1 MAEIVNEILE
11 KFAEISREEK
21 QIALDMEAAQKEY
34 KDYCESSDKDLA
46 EKIQEIRT
54 KMSKLQYYI
63 DYARE
68 HAQASDLEQAAT
80 AFETSEGALESLR
93 QTIKLESHNDMNA
106 ESLYTKATGQK
117 LFYEQKIE
125 QTRKLIEGS
134 KVQAKRQFDSDVAA
148 INDRRAKHDAAVK
161 EYVKSEEFKNY
172 LKTLMFDKS
181 AFNSIGT
188 ANLPDKSYVSLGQRR
203 VKLSVPFDVEQDL
216 SLASNGEYNAAAHTI
231 GAPMR
236 LSVQNGSILYLD
248 YDERNHQYLFGG
260 IQRLLLNIIKYVGH
274 NITDCLLCEPTT
286 NSPDCLGHISV
297 LGKGINPFIVVPQ
310 TVDEI
315 ESRIRDFCAKAETIP
330 TPDFVSRILVMHDF
344 PEKYDADVVALCT
357 AMFKRVS
364 ELGVLVVL
372 THDNSIPA
380 TPQEQE
386 IRELALSIRSRN
398 GGFWIEKLRESFF
411 WYSAPSDIPEDI
423 RREFVDR
430 RRQMATQQ
438 AAVPVQVVA
447 QPMAEPVASVAPVI
461 HAAPVVHA
469 APVITAN
476 PVAAPV
482 EIAPE
487 PAPAAEPVHEDAE
500 QLIEQPAED
509 KEPEAEAASAVEA
522 PSNEEAEEPVAD
534 TVEEAVEESAAAPEE
549 EAEYEA
555 ADDIDTQ
562 AEEPSD
568 ERERNLKNIVIGS
581 ALGKKPVYFD
591 INGDI
596 SYICGKRCEE
606 RTQIT
611 DMIVSSV
618 ICNTH
623 PDDTELWIFDFGSGE
638 LMRYAENPAAHIRFL
653 VSDGSAET
661 AFDAIDT
668 LDRELEYR
676 INLFEQN
683 GWKGFNSLPDNEYL
697 PRVVVV
703 VNEFPVALGKIN
715 KSRQFG
721 RNYTAKLNG
730 ILKYCGYYGIHFV
743 LIGENF
749 SENGMRPAC
758 FKNCSV
764 QSALA
769 LASCDLDAS
778 DMFDGFSLREG
789 ELASVRRIPAG
800 SAYVAVK
807 GNGGA
812 LARLEYEPVT
822 HYPSYSPIAD
832 FNGDA
837 DTYVEKYPLIIDR
850 KSMPLFEDHNE
861 ERLQLI
867 SERENGETLLFFGE
881 PCTLA
886 AEYPVHLYNDFGEN
900 ILALVPAR
908 EKSKGVGVVFSVM
921 SSLAEQTIPVEIL
934 AFRSNPVYKEMM
946 QIGAAQGIQVFEGDT
961 AIGRAKQIAADIAE
975 GRHSN
980 AFEIILGADTMLSAV
995 IAEDIMANFTKAL
1008 VKGPSL
1014 GVHFML
1020 VASNLS
1026 MFEKSLLQLFKYKL
1040 VFPCAMVDAE
1050 KVLRDANAEIPENA
1064 FRLSSEGSEITVMPY
1079 II

>member
-21 QIALDMEAAQKEY
+21 QIALDMEAAQKDY
-34 KDYCESSDKDLA
+34 KDYCESSERDLA

-68 HAQASDLEQAAT
+68 HAQASDLEEAVT

-93 QTIKLESHNDMNA
+93 QTIKLESHNDVNA
-106 ESLYTKATGQK
+106 GSLYTKATGQK
-117 LFYEQKIE
+117 RFYEQKIE
-125 QTRKLIEGS
+125 DTRKLIEGS
-134 KVQAKRQFDSDVAA
+134 KVQAKRQYDSDVAA

-161 EYVKSEEFKNY
+161 EYVKSEDFKNY

-181 AFNSIGT
+181 AFNSTGT

-274 NITDCLLCEPTT
+274 NITDCLFCEPAT

-315 ESRIRDFCAKAETIP
+315 DSRIKDFCAKAEMMP
-330 TPDFVSRILVMHDF
+330 TPDFVSRILVMHGF
-344 PEKYDADVVALCT
+344 PEKYDADLVALCS
-357 AMFKRVS
+357 AMFKKVS

-386 IRELALSIRSRN
+386 IREIALSIRSRN

-438 AAVPVQVVA
+438 AAAPVQVIT
-447 QPMAEPVASVAPVI
+447 QPMAEPVASVAAVVHTAPI
-461 HAAPVVHA
+461 ITAAPA
-469 APVITAN
+469 
-476 PVAAPV
+476 AAPV
-482 EIAPE
+482 ENI
-487 PAPAAEPVHEDAE
+487 PAPAAEPVQETAE
-500 QLIEQPAED
+500 PVAENPVD
-509 KEPEAEAASAVEA
+509 HTEPEAEPSEA
-522 PSNEEAEEPVAD
+522 KVLPSEEASEEEPAA
-534 TVEEAVEESAAAPEE
+534 EEAVEEKADEPEE
-549 EAEYEA
+549 DAGYEA

-562 AEEPSD
+562 AEEPAD
-568 ERERNLKNIVIGS
+568 EREKNLKNIVIGS
-581 ALGKKPVYFD
+581 ALGKKPVSFD

-596 SYICGKRCEE
+596 SYICGKRGEE
-606 RTQIT
+606 RMQVT
-611 DMIVSSV
+611 DMIISSV

-623 PDDTELWIFDFGSGE
+623 PDNTELWIFDFGSGE

-668 LDRELEYR
+668 LDKEMEYR

-683 GWKGFNSLPDNEYL
+683 GWRDFNSIPDNEYL
-697 PRVVVV
+697 PGVVAVI
-703 VNEFPVALGKIN
+703 NEFPVVLGKIAR
-715 KSRQFG
+715 SDRFG
-721 RNYTAKLNG
+721 RDYTAKLNG
-730 ILKYCGYYGIHFV
+730 ILKYCGKYGIHFV
-743 LIGENF
+743 LIGESF
-749 SENGMRPAC
+749 SENGKRPAC
-758 FKNCSV
+758 FKNCLIN
-764 QSALA
+764 SAAA
-769 LASCDLDAS
+769 LASCDS
-778 DMFDGFSLREG
+778 DISEMFSGFSLREG
-789 ELASVRRIPAG
+789 ELASVRRIPAK
-800 SAYVAVK
+800 SAYVAVHGK
-807 GNGGA
+807 GGA
-812 LARLEYEPVT
+812 LARLEYEPVS
-822 HYPSYSPIAD
+822 HYPSYTPIAE
-832 FNGDA
+832 FTGDA

-867 SERENGETLLFFGE
+867 SERENGEMLLFFGE
-881 PCTLA
+881 PCRLE
-886 AEYPVHLYNDFGEN
+886 AEHPVHLFNDFGEN
-900 ILALVPAR
+900 VLALVPAR
-908 EKSKGVGVVFSVM
+908 EKSKGVGVVFSVL
-921 SSLAEQTIPVEIL
+921 SSLAEQAIPVEIL
-934 AFRSNPVYKEMM
+934 AFRSNPVYNEMM

-961 AIGRAKQIAADIAE
+961 AIGRAKQIAADIAD

-1014 GVHFML
+1014 GIHFML

-1050 KVLRDANAEIPENA
+1050 KVLRDATVEIPENA
-1064 FRLSSEGSEITVMPY
+1064 FRLSSEGDEITVMPY

>member
-21 QIALDMEAAQKEY
+21 QIAHDMEAAHKEY
-34 KDYCESSDKDLA
+34 TDYCESSDRDLA

-63 DYARE
+63 NYARE
-68 HAQASDLEQAAT
+68 HAKADDLEEAAT

-93 QTIKLESHNDMNA
+93 QTIKLESHNDVNA

-117 LFYEQKIE
+117 LLYEQKIE
-125 QTRKLIEGS
+125 QTRNLIEGS
-134 KVQAKRQFDSDVAA
+134 KVQAKRQYDSDVAA

-161 EYVKSEEFKNY
+161 EYVNSEEFKNY

-181 AFNSIGT
+181 AFNSTGT

-236 LSVQNGSILYLD
+236 LSVQKGSILYLD

-260 IQRLLLNIIKYVGH
+260 IQRLLLNIIKYIGH
-274 NITDCLLCEPTT
+274 NITDCLLCEPAT

-315 ESRIRDFCAKAETIP
+315 DSRLRDFCAKVEVTP
-330 TPDFVSRILVMHDF
+330 TPDFVSRILVMHGF
-344 PEKYDADVVALCT
+344 PEKYDDDLVSLCA

-386 IRELALSIRSRN
+386 IRETALSVRSKN

-423 RREFVDR
+423 RREYVDR
-430 RRQMATQQ
+430 RRQMAMQQ
-438 AAVPVQVVA
+438 ATAAPA
-447 QPMAEPVASVAPVI
+447 QAMAEPAASAAPVI
-461 HAAPVVHA
+461 HAAPVNA
-469 APVITAN
+469 AA

-482 EIAPE
+482 ESVSE
-487 PAPAAEPVHEDAE
+487 PIPAAEPVKDEEEPLAESAVDYVESEAEHSESNAVPSEEASEDA
-500 QLIEQPAED
+500 PA
-509 KEPEAEAASAVEA
+509 
-522 PSNEEAEEPVAD
+522 AD
-534 TVEEAVEESAAAPEE
+534 TVEETAEETADETEEYAGSEAVGEINSQAAAS
-549 EAEYEA
+549 
-555 ADDIDTQ
+555 T
-562 AEEPSD
+562 
-568 ERERNLKNIVIGS
+568 ERDKNLKNIMIGRT
-581 ALGKKPVYFD
+581 LGKKPVYFD
-591 INGDI
+591 INGGI
-596 SYICGKRCEE
+596 SYICGKRGEE
-606 RTQIT
+606 RTQVAN
-611 DMIVSSV
+611 MIISSV
-618 ICNTH
+618 ISTTH
-623 PDDTELWIFDFGSGE
+623 PDDAELWMFDFGSGE
-638 LMRYAENPAAHIRFL
+638 LMRYAENPAAHVRFL
-653 VSDGSAET
+653 VSDESAET
-661 AFDAIDT
+661 AFDAMDT
-668 LDRELEYR
+668 LDKELEYR

-683 GWKGFNSLPDNEYL
+683 GWRDFNSLPDNEYL

-703 VNEFPVALGKIN
+703 INEFPVVLDKIK

-730 ILKYCGYYGIHFV
+730 ILKYCGNYGIHFV
-743 LIGENF
+743 LIGESF
-749 SENGMRPAC
+749 SENGKSPAC
-758 FKNCSV
+758 FKNCSIR
-764 QSALA
+764 SALA
-769 LASCDLDAS
+769 LASCDLDILE
-778 DMFDGFSLREG
+778 MFGGFSLREG
-789 ELASVRRIPAG
+789 ELASVRRIPAR
-800 SAYVAVK
+800 SAYVAVQ
-807 GNGGA
+807 GNGGV

-822 HYPSYSPIAD
+822 HYPSYTPVAE
-832 FNGDA
+832 FTGDA

-867 SERENGETLLFFGE
+867 SERENGDTLLFFGE
-881 PCTLA
+881 PCRLA

-900 ILALVPAR
+900 VLALVPAR
-908 EKSKGVGVVFSVM
+908 EKSKGVGVVFSVL
-921 SSLAEQTIPVEIL
+921 SSLAEQAIPVEIL
-934 AFRSNPVYKEMM
+934 AFRSNPVYNEMM
-946 QIGAAQGIQVFEGDT
+946 QIGAAQGIQIFEGDT
-961 AIGRAKQIAADIAE
+961 AIGRVKQISADIAG
-975 GRHSN
+975 GRCSN
-980 AFEIILGADTMLSAV
+980 SFEIILGADTLLSAV
-995 IAEDIMANFTKAL
+995 VADDGMANLTKGL

-1014 GVHFML
+1014 GVHFMF

-1026 MFEKSLLQLFKYKL
+1026 MFEKSLLQLFRYKL
-1040 VFPCAMVDAE
+1040 VFPCPMVDAE
-1050 KVLRDANAEIPENA
+1050 KVLRDVDIEIPENA
-1064 FRLSSEGSEITVMPY
+1064 FRLSSEGDEITVMPY

>member
-11 KFAEISREEK
+11 KFAEMSREEK

-34 KDYCESSDKDLA
+34 KDYCESSDRDLA

-54 KMSKLQYYI
+54 KMSKLQYFI

-68 HAQASDLEQAAT
+68 HAQASDLEEAAT
-80 AFETSEGALESLR
+80 AFETSEGALESIR
-93 QTIKLESHNDMNA
+93 QTIKLDSHNDMNA
-106 ESLYTKATGQK
+106 ETLYTKATGQK
-117 LFYEQKIE
+117 LFYEEKIE

-134 KVQAKRQFDSDVAA
+134 KVQAKRQYDSDVAA

-161 EYVKSEEFKNY
+161 EYVQSEDFKNY

-181 AFNSIGT
+181 AFNSTGT
-188 ANLPDKSYVSLGQRR
+188 ANLTDKSYVSLGQRR

-274 NITDCLLCEPTT
+274 NITDCLLCEPST
-286 NSPDCLGHISV
+286 NSADCLGHISV

-315 ESRIRDFCAKAETIP
+315 DSRVKDFCVQAETAP
-330 TPDFVSRILVMHDF
+330 TPDMVSRILVMHDF
-344 PEKYDADVVALCT
+344 PEKYDDDIVESCT
-357 AMFKRVS
+357 AMFKKAA

-380 TPQEQE
+380 TPAEQE
-386 IRELALSIRSRN
+386 IRELAVSIRSKN

-411 WYSAPSDIPEDI
+411 WYSAPSDLPEDI

-438 AAVPVQVVA
+438 AAANPVQTAA
-447 QPMAEPVASVAPVI
+447 QIIVDHAMSAASAAPAVTPVEITPD
-461 HAAPVVHA
+461 AAPVA
-469 APVITAN
+469 
-476 PVAAPV
+476 VAV
-482 EIAPE
+482 QETE
-487 PAPAAEPVHEDAE
+487 EPAAEPENNV
-500 QLIEQPAED
+500 
-509 KEPEAEAASAVEA
+509 EPETEAAPESNTL
-522 PSNEEAEEPVAD
+522 PSEEENVEEPVD
-534 TVEEAVEESAAAPEE
+534 DIVEESVEEAADFEE
-549 EAEYEA
+549 EAPEPEDDA
-555 ADDIDTQ
+555 AN
-562 AEEPSD
+562 PSD
-568 ERERNLKNIVIGS
+568 AASSERNRSLKNIVIGS
-581 ALGKKPVYFD
+581 ALGKKPVYLD

-606 RTQIT
+606 RLQIT
-611 DMIVSSV
+611 DMIISSV
-618 ICNTH
+618 VETTH

-668 LDRELEYR
+668 LDKELEYR
-676 INLFEQN
+676 INLFDEN
-683 GWKGFNSLPDNEYL
+683 GWRGFNSIPENEYL
-697 PRVVVV
+697 PRVVVI
-703 VNEFPVALGKIN
+703 VNEFPAVLSKIE
-715 KSRQFG
+715 KSNQFG

-730 ILKYCGYYGIHFV
+730 IFKYCGNYGIHFV
-743 LIGENF
+743 LIGESF
-749 SENGMRPAC
+749 SENGKRPAC
-758 FKNCSV
+758 FKNCSI
-764 QSALA
+764 QSAAA
-769 LASCDLDAS
+769 LASCDLDIAE
-778 DMFDGFSLREG
+778 MFGGFSLRDG
-789 ELASVRRIPAG
+789 ELASIRRIPAG
-800 SAYVAVK
+800 SAYVAVQ

-812 LARLEYEPVT
+812 LARLEYEPVS
-822 HYPSYSPIAD
+822 HYPSYSAIAE
-832 FNGDA
+832 FTGDA

-850 KSMPLFEDHNE
+850 KRMPLFEDHNE

-867 SERENGETLLFFGE
+867 SERENGDTLLFFGE
-881 PCTLA
+881 PCRLA
-886 AEYPVHLYNDFGEN
+886 SEYPVHLFNDFGEN
-900 ILALVPAR
+900 VLALVPAR
-908 EKSKGVGVVFSVM
+908 EKSKGVGVVFSVL
-921 SSLAEQTIPVEIL
+921 SSLAEQAIPVEIL
-934 AFRSNPVYKEMM
+934 AFRSNPVYNEMM
-946 QIGAAQGIQVFEGDT
+946 QIGAAQGIQIFEGDT
-961 AIGRAKQIAADIAE
+961 AVGRVKEIAADIAG

-980 AFEIILGADTMLSAV
+980 AFEIILGADTLLSAV
-995 IAEDIMANFTKAL
+995 AADDAMANLTKAL

-1014 GVHFML
+1014 GVHFMF

-1026 MFEKSLLQLFKYKL
+1026 MFEQSLLQLFKYKL
-1040 VFPCAMVDAE
+1040 VFPCPMVDAE
-1050 KVLRDANAEIPENA
+1050 KVLRDANIEIPENA
-1064 FRLSSEGSEITVMPY
+1064 FRLSSEGDEITVMPY

>member
-68 HAQASDLEQAAT
+68 HAQASDLEEAVT

-93 QTIKLESHNDMNA
+93 QTIKLESHNDVNA
-106 ESLYTKATGQK
+106 GSLYTKATGQK
-117 LFYEQKIE
+117 RFFEQKIE
-125 QTRKLIEGS
+125 DTRKLIEGS
-134 KVQAKRQFDSDVAA
+134 KVQAKRQFDSDIAA

-181 AFNSIGT
+181 AFNSTGT

-236 LSVQNGSILYLD
+236 LSVQTGSILYLD
-248 YDERNHQYLFGG
+248 YDERNHLYLFGG
-260 IQRLLLNIIKYVGH
+260 VQRLLLNIIKYVGH
-274 NITDCLLCEPTT
+274 NITDCLLCEPAT

-315 ESRIRDFCAKAETIP
+315 ESRVRDFCAKAETIP
-330 TPDFVSRILVMHDF
+330 TPDFVSRILVMNDF
-344 PEKYDADVVALCT
+344 PEKYDADVVAFCT
-357 AMFKRVS
+357 AMFKKVS

-438 AAVPVQVVA
+438 AAATPVQAAA
-447 QPMAEPVASVAPVI
+447 QPFAESVASVAPVI

-469 APVITAN
+469 APVITAA
-476 PVAAPV
+476 PAAAPV
-482 EIAPE
+482 ETAPE
-487 PAPAAEPVHEDAE
+487 PTPEPVQKVEE
-500 QLIEQPAED
+500 QVAEQPAED
-509 KEPEAEAASAVEA
+509 KEPEAEVAAEA
-522 PSNEEAEEPVAD
+522 ASNEEAPVAD
-534 TVEEAVEESAAAPEE
+534 SAEEAVDVSAGGSEE
-549 EAEYEA
+549 ETEYEA
-555 ADDIDTQ
+555 VDDIDTQ

-568 ERERNLKNIVIGS
+568 EREKNLKDIMIGS

-596 SYICGKRCEE
+596 SYICGKRGEE
-606 RTQIT
+606 RTQVT
-611 DMIVSSV
+611 DMIISSV

-683 GWKGFNSLPDNEYL
+683 GCRDFNSLPDNEYL
-697 PRVVVV
+697 PRAVVV
-703 VNEFPVALGKIN
+703 VNEFPVVLDKIGKS
-715 KSRQFG
+715 KLFG
-721 RNYTAKLNG
+721 RNYSAKLNG
-730 ILKYCGYYGIHFV
+730 ILKYCGNYGIHFV
-743 LIGENF
+743 LIGESF
-749 SENGMRPAC
+749 SENGKRPAC
-758 FKNCSV
+758 FENCSV

-769 LASCDLDAS
+769 LASCDLDVS
-778 DMFDGFSLREG
+778 DMFDGFSLRDG

-881 PCTLA
+881 PCRLA

-900 ILALVPAR
+900 VLALVPAR

-921 SSLAEQTIPVEIL
+921 SSLAEQAIPVEIL
-934 AFRSNPVYKEMM
+934 AFRSNPVYNEMM

-961 AIGRAKQIAADIAE
+961 VIGRAKQIAADIAD

-980 AFEIILGADTMLSAV
+980 AFEIILGADTLLSAV

-1050 KVLRDANAEIPENA
+1050 KVLRDATVEIPENA
-1064 FRLSSEGSEITVMPY
+1064 FRLSGEGDEITIMPY